1 MSQKSHLNRTEPR
14 YRHLIMRRIV
24 APLMTLVIIG
34 TLSVFQ
40 HEVLFDTWDR
50 LTQISLLSFIPLA
63 AAAAL
68 MVIARGAF
76 LASCSPGLHLKQ
88 AITADQ
94 SALAAGYGIALGGGA
109 VGTGMR
115 IHMFTNWGIPHLT
128 IASSIIATAVFPS
141 FTTWGLPSVLLV
153 GPVIAGTATSVQ
165 TLAVAVGIPLI
176 IFSAAFW
183 WAALRTSTMFALV
196 GRFTALVRL
205 VLLRRI
211 PLRFH
216 NVRAGV
222 ERTQPLT
229 FSVEMRDGLVQLL
242 KARWLHIL
250 FASISTLT
258 AGFICLWT
266 SAVVFHVEGLTF
278 REALVSF
285 ALVRVVIA
293 LSPIPGGTGL
303 AELGL
308 IALLEKA
315 GVSTIDATGATLL
328 YRLLTWFLPI
338 IVGTVCWWRY
348 SHQGQEK
355 PDGTVRGNDSKFE
368 DTSRGIRLHG

>member
-1 MSQKSHLNRTEPR
+1 
-14 YRHLIMRRIV
+14 MRRIA
-24 APLMTLVIIG
+24 APLLTLVIIG
-34 TLSVFQ
+34 TLSIFQ
-40 HEVLFDTWDR
+40 HEVLFDTWNR
-50 LTQISLLSFIPLA
+50 LTEISILSFIPLA
-63 AAAAL
+63 VAATL

-76 LASCSPGLHLKQ
+76 LAACSPGLHLKQ
-88 AITADQ
+88 AIVADQ

-141 FTTWGLPSVLLV
+141 FTTWGLPSVLLI
-153 GPVIAGTATSVQ
+153 GPVIYGTATSVQ
-165 TLAVAVGIPLI
+165 TLAVAVGVPLI

-183 WAALRTSTMFALV
+183 WAALRTATMFAYV
-196 GRFTALVRL
+196 GRFTAFVRL

-211 PLRFH
+211 PFRFH
-216 NVRAGV
+216 NVRAAV

-229 FSVEMRDGLVQLL
+229 FSVEMRDGLVDLL
-242 KARWLHIL
+242 KSRWMHIL
-250 FASISTLT
+250 FSSMSTLA

-266 SAVVFHVEGLTF
+266 SAIVFHVEGLTL

-315 GVSTIDATGATLL
+315 GVATIDATGATLL
-328 YRLLTWFLPI
+328 YRFLTWFLPM

-348 SHQGQEK
+348 SHQRQEK
-355 PDGTVRGNDSKFE
+355 SDGTVRDNDSKFE
-368 DTSRGIRLHG
+368 DPSRGIRLHG

>member
-1 MSQKSHLNRTEPR
+1 MSQKSHPNPTLRR
-14 YRHLIMRRIV
+14 YRHLIMRRIA
-24 APLMTLVIIG
+24 APLLTLVIIG

-40 HEVLFDTWDR
+40 HEVLSDTWNR
-50 LTQISLLSFIPLA
+50 LTEISLLSFIPLA
-63 AAAAL
+63 IAATL
-68 MVIARGAF
+68 MVIARGLF
-76 LASCSPGLHLKQ
+76 LASCSPGLHLRQ
-88 AITADQ
+88 AIAADQ

-165 TLAVAVGIPLI
+165 TLAVAVGVPLI
-176 IFSAAFW
+176 LFSAAFW
-183 WAALRTSTMFALV
+183 WAALRTSTMFAYV
-196 GRFTALVRL
+196 GRFTAFVRL

-211 PLRFH
+211 PFRFH
-216 NVRAGV
+216 NVRAAV

-229 FSVEMRDGLVQLL
+229 FSVEMRDGLVDLL
-242 KARWLHIL
+242 RARWKHIL
-250 FASISTLT
+250 FASVSTLA
-258 AGFICLWT
+258 AGFTCLWT
-266 SAVVFHVEGLTF
+266 SAVVFNVEGLTL

-315 GVSTIDATGATLL
+315 GVPTIDATGATLL
-328 YRLLTWFLPI
+328 YRFLTWFLPM

-348 SHQGQEK
+348 SHQRQEK
-355 PDGTVRGNDSKFE
+355 SDGTVRDNDSKFE
-368 DTSRGIRLHG
+368 DTSGGIRLHG